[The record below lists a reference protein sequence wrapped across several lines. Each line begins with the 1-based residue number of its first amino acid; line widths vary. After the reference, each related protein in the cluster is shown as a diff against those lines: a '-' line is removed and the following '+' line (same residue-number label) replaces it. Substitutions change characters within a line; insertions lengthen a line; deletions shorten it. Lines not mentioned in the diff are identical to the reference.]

1 MPTVRNM
8 KRTKVIV
15 AIIFSAAIIGA
26 VWIGGH
32 YLNKARG
39 HAKTVSVV
47 GMAER
52 DFTSDLIVWRLSY
65 SVLNYD
71 MKQGYTEIKN
81 INNTVREYLKGKGV
95 SEAEMDL
102 LAIDSEKETEY
113 HWDQAS
119 QRGYSTFVGYR
130 LRQTIKIESND
141 VDKIEQISRNISEL
155 LDKGIELDNNYL
167 SYYYTKLSDLKI
179 EMLAEATDNA
189 RNRAQTIAKSAGA
202 RLGGLQTANMGVFQ
216 ITAPNSSDED
226 YSWGGTFNTTSKKKR
241 ASINMRLTYDVK

>member
-52 DFTSDLIVWRLSY
+52 DFTSDLIVWQLSY
-65 SVLNYD
+65 GVLNYD
-71 MKQGYTEIKN
+71 MKQGYTEIKD
-81 INNTVREYLKGKGV
+81 INNTVREYLKSKGV
-95 SEAEMDL
+95 DDTEMDFM
-102 LAIDSEKETEY
+102 AIDCNKETEY
-113 HWDQAS
+113 HWDAQS
-119 QRGYSTFVGYR
+119 QRGYSTFAGYR
-130 LRQTIKIESND
+130 LSQTIKIESGN
-141 VDKIEQISRNISEL
+141 VDKVEQISRNISEL
-155 LDKGIELDNNYL
+155 LDKGIELDYNNL

-216 ITAPNSSDED
+216 ITAPNSADED
-226 YSWGGTFNTTSKKKR
+226 YSWGGTFNTSSKKKR
-241 ASINMRLTYDVK
+241 ASINMRLTYYVR

>member
-52 DFTSDLIVWRLSY
+52 DFESDLIVWRMSFD
-65 SVLNYD
+65 VLNMD
-71 MKQGYTEIKN
+71 MKSGYNEIKN
-81 INNTVREYLKGKGV
+81 VNKTVRDYLVSKGV
-95 SEAEMDL
+95 SENEIDFQ
-102 LAIDSEKETEY
+102 AITCDKETEY
-113 HWDQAS
+113 HYNTETHQS
-119 QRGYSTFVGYR
+119 YYTFAGYR
-130 LRQTIKIESND
+130 LTQVVKVESND
-141 VDKIEQISRNISEL
+141 VDKVEKISREIAEL
-155 LDKGIELDNNYL
+155 LDKGIQMNTNNL

-179 EMLAEATDNA
+179 EMLAEATENA
-189 RNRAQTIAKSAGA
+189 RNRAETIAKSAKA
-202 RLGGLQTANMGVFQ
+202 RLGSLQTANMGVFQ
-216 ITAPNSSDED
+216 ITAPNSSDEE

-241 ASINMRLTYDVK
+241 ASINMRLTYYVK

>member
-1 MPTVRNM
+1 M

-52 DFTSDLIVWRLSY
+52 DFESDLIVWRMSFD
-65 SVLNYD
+65 VLNMD
-71 MKQGYTEIKN
+71 MKSGYNEIKN
-81 INNTVREYLKGKGV
+81 VNKTVRDYLVSKGV
-95 SEAEMDL
+95 SENEIDFQ
-102 LAIDSEKETEY
+102 AITCDKETEY
-113 HWDQAS
+113 HYNTETHQS
-119 QRGYSTFVGYR
+119 YYTFAGYR
-130 LRQTIKIESND
+130 LTQVVKVESND
-141 VDKIEQISRNISEL
+141 VDKVEKISREIAEL
-155 LDKGIELDNNYL
+155 LDKGIQMNTNNL

-179 EMLAEATDNA
+179 EMLAEATENA
-189 RNRAQTIAKSAGA
+189 RNRAETIAKSAKA
-202 RLGGLQTANMGVFQ
+202 RLGSLQTANMGVFQ
-216 ITAPNSSDED
+216 ITAPNSSDEE

-241 ASINMRLTYDVK
+241 ASINMRLTYYVK